1 MEGVIVLV
9 IIAWLIPKLINAV
22 KKAGKSGKQAQ
33 SASRPAAAPRQ
44 TPSVQMNR
52 PAPAMKRQTPGVA
65 HSAHRDFSAP
75 DAPCI
80 VCEQT
85 GEDHFQ
91 RDGTATSGGSD
102 PNSENGTIPAGRRGC
117 MKNKMFPFPVLLGI
131 FGIIAEFLVG
141 STPGLRSALFV
152 TLMFIVCWY
161 AAGPEMKPPVHP
173 NFDNRKATVFDPK
186 SPQEHYEEELNFWYW
201 SKRLYE
207 DRAFRNGAIVF
218 ALSFVLA
225 GTLALTCFSEQVLL
239 WRGILV
245 MSLCALGPQA
255 RGRDRSDKIPRAG
268 GQYELRPR
276 GGSRRPG
283 PRAAAAAGASGGMAA
298 LRHDRRQGIPEAAKP
313 VSEPAGRRDLTAA
326 KASPVQG
333 EAPQY
338 VHWGGGVVCRG
349 KKKEQRSCSHG

>member
-1 MEGVIVLV
+1 
-9 IIAWLIPKLINAV
+9 
-22 KKAGKSGKQAQ
+22 
-33 SASRPAAAPRQ
+33 
-44 TPSVQMNR
+44 
-52 PAPAMKRQTPGVA
+52 
-65 HSAHRDFSAP
+65 
-75 DAPCI
+75 
-80 VCEQT
+80 
-85 GEDHFQ
+85 
-91 RDGTATSGGSD
+91 
-102 PNSENGTIPAGRRGC
+102 
-117 MKNKMFPFPVLLGI
+117 MKNKMFPFPILLGI

-245 MSLCALGPQA
+245 MSLCALGLLA
-255 RGRDRSDKIPRAG
+255 LLIDVLLRRKRGEETDPTKYPAPEVNMNYDHEAAADVRVRALQQRLERLEEWQRSGMIDDKEYRKLRN
-268 GQYELRPR
+268 QYL
-276 GGSRRPG
+276 SRR
-283 PRAAAAAGASGGMAA
+283 
-298 LRHDRRQGIPEAAKP
+298 DE
-313 VSEPAGRRDLTAA
+313 ET
-326 KASPVQG
+326 
-333 EAPQY
+333 
-338 VHWGGGVVCRG
+338 
-349 KKKEQRSCSHG
+349 